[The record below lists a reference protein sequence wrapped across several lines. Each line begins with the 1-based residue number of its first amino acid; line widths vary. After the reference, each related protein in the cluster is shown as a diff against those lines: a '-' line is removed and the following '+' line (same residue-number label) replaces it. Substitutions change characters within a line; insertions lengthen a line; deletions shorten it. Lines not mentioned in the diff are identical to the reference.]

1 MCVVVRGGLDVD
13 RAWLSAFGQYGL
25 QLGTGLAFEQG
36 GDVQAEL
43 VASSCKQVR
52 DVPGGEYC
60 DPKIEQ
66 VRRREGRPL
75 FPVVDHP
82 PKTGDAVGAHPQA
95 QFTPAQRRAARRGG
109 CGLPCGREVAWW
121 RCHIL
126 EVRSVLQK
134 AKKSPAADNRGFLEN
149 HAADTGTSRP
159 CGQRVS

>member
-1 MCVVVRGGLDVD
+1 MRVVVRGGLTVD
-13 RAWLSAFGQYGL
+13 RAWFAAFGQYGL

-36 GDVQAEL
+36 GDIQAEL

-66 VRRREGRPL
+66 VRRREGRPF

-95 QFTPAQRRAARRGG
+95 QFTSAQRRAA
-109 CGLPCGREVAWW
+109 
-121 RCHIL
+121 
-126 EVRSVLQK
+126 
-134 AKKSPAADNRGFLEN
+134 
-149 HAADTGTSRP
+149 
-159 CGQRVS
+159 